1 MRIAQWMH
9 TKVTRALCFALF
21 LFLIP
26 VSSRAGVFISV
37 GIAPPPLPV
46 VVIDDQPP
54 CPEPGWIWTP
64 GYWAYGDDGYYWVPG
79 TWVPAPQ
86 PGFLWTPGYWGWNAG
101 LYMWHP
107 GYWGPHV
114 GYYGGVNYGFGYFGV
129 GFVGGMWRGHDFVYN
144 TAVVNVN
151 RTVIHNVYEDRHD
164 FRDHEVDRDRDR
176 HISFSGGPGGIRHDP
191 DRDERRAMDEH
202 HWGASQVQSQHEF
215 AARGDHSNYFNN
227 NHGAPS
233 HTFVPRPMEGPRG
246 GNPQFQQ
253 RGDQNIHQAPNGGP
267 FNNGQQRGQNQPD
280 QHNWQQP
287 QQHNWNQPQQ
297 PQQQHNWNDQQQH
310 NSQQPQQPQRQW
322 QPQPEQRQWQQ
333 PQQPQQPQTQRHD
346 WNQQHDPQP
355 SQHQGQQLP
364 PPQQPQWQQQHQ
376 QPQQPQRQWQQ
387 PQQQH
392 QPPPQPQQ
400 HNWNPPQPHNNPPP
414 PPPHNNPPPQQHGG
428 GGNDHDHGHH

>member
-9 TKVTRALCFALF
+9 TKVARALCFALF
-21 LFLIP
+21 LSLIP
-26 VSSRAGVFISV
+26 ASSRAGVFISV

-46 VVIDDQPP
+46 VAVDDQPP

-101 LYMWHP
+101 LYVWHP

-144 TAVVNVN
+144 TAVWRVN

-176 HISFSGGPGGIRHDP
+176 HISYSGGPGGIRHDP

-246 GNPQFQQ
+246 GTPQFQQ
-253 RGDQNIHQAPNGGP
+253 RGDQNIHQAPNNGP

-297 PQQQHNWNDQQQH
+297 PQQQRNWNRPQPEQHGWQQPQ
-310 NSQQPQQPQRQW
+310 NNQQPQQHGWQQPQNNQQPQHGWQQPQNNQQPQQRGWQQPPQQHNW
-322 QPQPEQRQWQQ
+322 NQPQPPPQQQRQWQQ
-333 PQQPQQPQTQRHD
+333 PQP
-346 WNQQHDPQP
+346 
-355 SQHQGQQLP
+355 
-364 PPQQPQWQQQHQ
+364 
-376 QPQQPQRQWQQ
+376 
-387 PQQQH
+387 QH
-392 QPPPQPQQ
+392 QPQPQPQQ
-400 HNWNPPQPHNNPPP
+400 RNWNPPQPHNNPPP
-414 PPPHNNPPPQQHGG
+414 QQPHNNPPPQQRGG